1 MRVKLYNNIN
11 GVIIVCIVFVIIMY
25 HRGKYQCDCN
35 KTTTNCIRR
44 EILGVQYNHFIFFIF
59 MGICFPSYFWT
70 FQTLGL
76 LFELFEMILDK
87 NEKWT
92 IQNLGGCLSKSP
104 NNIKNSIYNFKV
116 YNDMDKYVNP
126 IDKFFN
132 IKNSKLH
139 FWNGS
144 IAEVVSNII
153 GFIIGIGIN
162 KYLK

>member
-1 MRVKLYNNIN
+1 
-11 GVIIVCIVFVIIMY
+11 
-25 HRGKYQCDCN
+25 
-35 KTTTNCIRR
+35 
-44 EILGVQYNHFIFFIF
+44 
-59 MGICFPSYFWT
+59 MGIFFPSYFWT

-76 LFELFEMILDK
+76 LFELFEMILEK

-92 IQNLGGCLSKSP
+92 IQNLGGRLSEKTK
-104 NNIKNSIYNFKV
+104 NIKNSIYNFKV
-116 YNDMDKYVNP
+116 YKGTNKYVNP

-153 GFIIGIGIN
+153 GFLIGIGIN
-162 KYLK
+162 KYIIKSFI

>member
-1 MRVKLYNNIN
+1 M
-11 GVIIVCIVFVIIMY
+11 M
-25 HRGKYQCDCN
+25 
-35 KTTTNCIRR
+35 
-44 EILGVQYNHFIFFIF
+44 
-59 MGICFPSYFWT
+59 
-70 FQTLGL
+70 
-76 LFELFEMILDK
+76 LDK

-92 IQNLGGCLSKSP
+92 IQHLGGCLSEQP

-116 YNDMDKYVNP
+116 YKEVDKYVNP

-132 IKNSKLH
+132 IQNSKIH

-153 GFIIGIGIN
+153 GFIIGMGIN